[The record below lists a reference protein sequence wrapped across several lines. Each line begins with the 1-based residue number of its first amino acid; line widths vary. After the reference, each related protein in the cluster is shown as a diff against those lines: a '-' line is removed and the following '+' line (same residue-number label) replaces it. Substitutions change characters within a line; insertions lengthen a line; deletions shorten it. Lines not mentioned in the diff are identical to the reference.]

1 MLYIKFYS
9 KLTRLVLVGIL
20 SISTSL
26 SHATESKQIASMGK
40 SLPNIKICQ
49 YSFNSEVY
57 TAQQQWIDEYDKIKN
72 MDFFYLQ
79 TPQITLLQKINE
91 NSVEDVQIP
100 IEVYVNVN
108 YTVWG
113 VKLLKSTGNLTLD
126 QKIQRS
132 YKDIRVETKKGFWW
146 GPTLKFKDKI
156 HLQLLRCQTL
166 S

>member
-1 MLYIKFYS
+1 MLYIKLYS
-9 KLTRLVLVGIL
+9 KLMTVMLMSMLCLGAN
-20 SISTSL
+20 L
-26 SHATESKQIASMGK
+26 SHATESKPIASASK
-40 SLPNIKICQ
+40 SLPKIKICQ

-57 TAQQQWIDEYDKIKN
+57 TAQQQWTDEYDKIKN

-79 TPQITLLQKINE
+79 TPQITLLQKIDE
-91 NSVEDVQIP
+91 NSLEDVQIP
-100 IEVYVNVN
+100 IDVYVNAN

-113 VKLLKSTGNLTLD
+113 VKLLKSSGNLALD

-146 GPTLKFKDKI
+146 GPTLKFKDQI
-156 HLQLLRCQTL
+156 HLQLLACQTL

>member
-1 MLYIKFYS
+1 
-9 KLTRLVLVGIL
+9 
-20 SISTSL
+20 
-26 SHATESKQIASMGK
+26 
-40 SLPNIKICQ
+40 
-49 YSFNSEVY
+49 
-57 TAQQQWIDEYDKIKN
+57 

-79 TPQITLLQKINE
+79 TPQITLLQKIDE

-100 IEVYVNVN
+100 IDVYVNAN

-113 VKLLKSTGNLTLD
+113 VKLLKSSGNLALD

-146 GPTLKFKDKI
+146 GPTLKFKDQL
-156 HLQLLRCQTL
+156 HLQLLGCQTL